1 MQSPELS
8 RMLRLRVAV
17 SASSLLG
24 GRGELLRAQA
34 HVHLALERHAPLL
47 EAAADRARGDGERR
61 RHQQADEAKTH

>member
-1 MQSPELS
+1 MQSPGIVEDA
-8 RMLRLRVAV
+8 AV
-17 SASSLLG
+17 EGRGFGQLLLG